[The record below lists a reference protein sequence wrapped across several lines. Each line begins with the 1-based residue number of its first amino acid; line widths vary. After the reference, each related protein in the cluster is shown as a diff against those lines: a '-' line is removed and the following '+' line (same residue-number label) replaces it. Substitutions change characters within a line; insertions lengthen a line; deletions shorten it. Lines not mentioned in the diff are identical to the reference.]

1 MSSNFLPNAKTAPIK
16 ALVLA
21 ALAFACTALGQTNF
35 VSNEAARSSQLDTED
50 SQQRFSFK
58 AVNIDLQQ
66 ALATF
71 AEANSLNIIPD
82 QDILGTITVSFKDL
96 PLDLAMDALID
107 AHGYYFTKKGNLIR
121 VRNFQTRIFE
131 IDYINTIR
139 SGAGSNDIQFS
150 SGGGDSEQGTTMRV
164 SADSTID
171 FWKSITDQLTG
182 IVSEQGSFTVNS
194 LAGIVSVTERYAK
207 MADISAIIERVSESV
222 VRQVELEVEIYEV
235 SISDSEQLGINWEA
249 VSNILDTNFTGSL
262 VIPSASVG
270 SNFEGNTFTA
280 SWADPNSLVPDG
292 EGNLVPANKALLA
305 ALAQQGNVKVLSKPK
320 LRTLNNQPSVIR
332 VGQDIPVFRQTVTQS
347 PGNPPI
353 LTTQEEIE
361 NITVGTIL
369 SITPQISSNGMIT
382 LDVSPAVS
390 RFIRNEISAVTG
402 ASAPVIEI
410 RQASSIVRIRDGNT
424 VVLGGLVQTQTTETL
439 RKVPFIGDI
448 PFFGKLFRGYRNAS
462 VNNELVIILKP
473 TIAE

>member
-1 MSSNFLPNAKTAPIK
+1 MSSYLKSTAKSIRLLSSVFATI
-16 ALVLA
+16 
-21 ALAFACTALGQTNF
+21 AFASLALGQSDF
-35 VSNEAARSSQLDTED
+35 VSNSAANSSQLDSHD
-50 SQQRFSFK
+50 SEQLFSFK
-58 AVNIDLQQ
+58 AVNVELQQ

-71 AEANSLNIIPD
+71 AEANNLNIIPD
-82 QDILGTITVSFKDL
+82 QDIVGSITVSFKNL

-150 SGGGDSEQGTTMRV
+150 SGGGSSEQGTTMRV

-171 FWKSITDQLTG
+171 FWKSITEQLDG
-182 IVSEQGSFTVNS
+182 IVSQEGSYTVNS
-194 LAGIVSVTERYAK
+194 LAGVVSITERYGK
-207 MADISAIIERVSESV
+207 MADIAAVLERVSESV

-235 SISDSEQLGINWEA
+235 SISDSEQLGINWGA
-249 VSNILDTNFTGSL
+249 VSNRLDTNFTGSL
-262 VIPSASVG
+262 VIPNSAAG
-270 SNFEGNTFTA
+270 SSFEGNTFTA
-280 SWADPNSLVPDG
+280 SWSDPNNA
-292 EGNLVPANKALLA
+292 GNTALLE
-305 ALAQQGNVKVLSKPK
+305 ALSQQGNVKVLSKPK
-320 LRTLNNQPSVIR
+320 LRTINNQPAVIR

-390 RFIRNEISAVTG
+390 RFIRSEVSAVTG
-402 ASAPVIEI
+402 ASAPVIEV

-424 VVLGGLVQTQTTETL
+424 VVLGGLVQTQTTKTL
-439 RKVPFIGDI
+439 RKVPLIGDI
-448 PFFGKLFRGYRNAS
+448 PIFGKLFRGYRDAS
-462 VNNELVIILKP
+462 VNNELVIILTPK
-473 TIAE
+473 IAE

>member
-1 MSSNFLPNAKTAPIK
+1 MSSYLLPSAKAVRFISF
-16 ALVLA
+16 
-21 ALAFACTALGQTNF
+21 ALATIALASTAFSQSDF
-35 VSNEAARSSQLDTED
+35 VSNSATESSQLNSQD

-58 AVNIDLQQ
+58 AVNVDLQQ

-71 AEANSLNIIPD
+71 ADANDLNIIPD
-82 QDILGTITVSFKDL
+82 QDILGTITVSFKNL

-150 SGGGDSEQGTTMRV
+150 SGGGSSEQGTTMRV

-171 FWKSITDQLTG
+171 FWKSVTDQLED
-182 IVSEQGSFTVNS
+182 IVTEEGSFTVNS
-194 LAGIVSVTERYAK
+194 LAGLVSITERYSK
-207 MADISAIIERVSESV
+207 MNDIAAILERVSESV

-235 SISDSEQLGINWEA
+235 SISDSEQLGINWGA
-249 VSNILDTNFTGSL
+249 VSKSLDTNFTGSL
-262 VIPSASVG
+262 VIPKASIG
-270 SNFEGNTFTA
+270 SSFEGNTFTA
-280 SWADPNSLVPDG
+280 SWADPNNLIPDG
-292 EGNLVPANKALLA
+292 DGNLVPANTAFLEALS
-305 ALAQQGNVKVLSKPK
+305 QQGNVKVLSKPK
-320 LRTLNNQPSVIR
+320 LRTINNQPAVIR

-390 RFIRNEISAVTG
+390 RLIRNEVSAVTG
-402 ASAPVIEI
+402 ASAPVIEV

-424 VVLGGLVQTQTTETL
+424 VVLGGLVQTQNTKTL
-439 RKVPFIGDI
+439 RKIPLAGDI
-448 PFFGKLFRGYRNAS
+448 PLLGKLFRGYREAS
-462 VNNELVIILKP
+462 VNNELVIILTPK
-473 TIAE
+473 IAE

>member
-1 MSSNFLPNAKTAPIK
+1 MSSYLPPTVK
-16 ALVLA
+16 AVRFISFA
-21 ALAFACTALGQTNF
+21 IAAIALASTAIAQSDF
-35 VSNEAARSSQLDTED
+35 VSNSATESSQLNSQD
-50 SQQRFSFK
+50 SQQLFSFK
-58 AVNIDLQQ
+58 AVNVDLQQ

-71 AEANSLNIIPD
+71 ADANDLNIIPD
-82 QDILGTITVSFKDL
+82 QDILGSITVSFKNL

-150 SGGGDSEQGTTMRV
+150 SGGGSSEQGTTMRV

-171 FWKSITDQLTG
+171 FWKSITDQLED
-182 IVSEQGSFTVNS
+182 IVSEEGTFTVNS
-194 LAGIVSVTERYAK
+194 LAGLVSITERYSK
-207 MADISAIIERVSESV
+207 MSDIAAILERVSESV

-235 SISDSEQLGINWEA
+235 SISDSEQLGINWGA
-249 VSNILDTNFTGSL
+249 VSNRLDTNFTGSL
-262 VIPSASVG
+262 VIPRTSIG
-270 SNFEGNTFTA
+270 SSFEGNTFTA
-280 SWADPNSLVPDG
+280 SWTDSDNS
-292 EGNLVPANKALLA
+292 GNTALLE
-305 ALAQQGNVKVLSKPK
+305 ALSQQGNVKVLSKPK
-320 LRTLNNQPSVIR
+320 LRTINNQPAVIR

-390 RFIRNEISAVTG
+390 RLIRNEVSAVTG
-402 ASAPVIEI
+402 ASAPVIEV

-424 VVLGGLVQTQTTETL
+424 VVLGGLVQTQNTKTL
-439 RKVPFIGDI
+439 RKIPLAGDI
-448 PFFGKLFRGYRNAS
+448 PLLGKLFRGYRDAS
-462 VNNELVIILKP
+462 VNNELVIILTPK
-473 TIAE
+473 IAE